1 MDMIRTVSHSVKE
14 EDEDLRLHHHGP
26 AAPRS
31 PRTKPTSLLRAV
43 EEVTAPRT
51 LSSRDDNAVIPAVV
65 DGPHQHQLHHHHH
78 RLLSS
83 SSSFLATEDETAQAT
98 AATSGQENMEADRHV
113 VQSGPAEIPCEF
125 GAEDGVVVGSASCV
139 DEEEDDNEQEQ
150 HQQQRADNHNNV
162 EADEEE
168 DDEEDYEY
176 EDEDETPFTGFLVD
190 HPQIA
195 ASRSDDTDNAAAAA
209 TSNNHASSSQS
220 HPTKIEDE
228 EAAAAAAAAASKP
241 KWREPTR
248 AAVNMSLR
256 AEQETSGSKRRLAQ
270 DLYRIMNQD
279 TQEAGFSL
287 QPASE
292 DSMDKWTITLF
303 QFDEDSNL
311 AKDMKV
317 LGLDAIE
324 LEMVF
329 PDQYPFEPP
338 FVRVVRP
345 RFKKQTGFV
354 MNGALCMELLTK
366 DGWNPINDIESVI
379 VSVRSLLVVGDGR
392 LEAAANLSE
401 TKYAALL
408 AAANETKIKAT
419 ADGSA
424 HKRQRKNS
432 AGESV
437 LYQQPPDE
445 QGTLEDD
452 DHDTNHSGARPAP
465 KQGGSYSVSEAKA
478 AYTHLSDYH
487 KKKGWDT
494 TGWWA
499 RKG

>member
-14 EDEDLRLHHHGP
+14 EDEDLLRHHGQV
-26 AAPRS
+26 APRS
-31 PRTKPTSLLRAV
+31 PRTKPTSLLLGV

-51 LSSRDDNAVIPAVV
+51 SSSSRDDNAVIPAVV
-65 DGPHQHQLHHHHH
+65 DGPHHH

-83 SSSFLATEDETAQAT
+83 SSSFLATEEEGASAQG
-98 AATSGQENMEADRHV
+98 AAANSMQANVEEDRHV

-139 DEEEDDNEQEQ
+139 SRQVDEEEDDDDDDNDATE
-150 HQQQRADNHNNV
+150 HQQQQQQQADNHNNV

-168 DDEEDYEY
+168 DEEDYEY

-195 ASRSDDTDNAAAAA
+195 ASRSDDTDAALA
-209 TSNNHASSSQS
+209 TSNDASSSQT

-228 EAAAAAAAAASKP
+228 EAAAAAAASKP

-292 DSMDKWTITLF
+292 DSMDKWTIKLF

-379 VSVRSLLVVGDGR
+379 VSVRSLLVVGEGR

-408 AAANETKIKAT
+408 AAANETKIKAE
-419 ADGSA
+419 ANGSA

-432 AGESV
+432 AGESFV
-437 LYQQPPDE
+437 QQHPPE
-445 QGTLEDD
+445 QQGEQEDD
-452 DHDTNHSGARPAP
+452 DTNHTGARTSQ

-487 KKKGWDT
+487 KKKGWDN